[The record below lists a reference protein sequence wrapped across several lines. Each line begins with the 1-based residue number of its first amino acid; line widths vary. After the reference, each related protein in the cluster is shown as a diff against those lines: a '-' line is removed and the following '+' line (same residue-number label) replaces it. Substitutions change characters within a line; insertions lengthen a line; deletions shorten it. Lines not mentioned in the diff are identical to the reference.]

1 MPERLMPCR
10 PCAGTGEFPPTDG
23 DTCSYC
29 GGAGEVPHIRHE
41 PECSVIDEGVCYT
54 PWCRCDCHGDVP
66 QSAPM
71 GELNGHLGSHVW
83 KNGAELVWECA
94 DACPHPTHEDHP

>member
-1 MPERLMPCR
+1 MPCA

-23 DTCSYC
+23 DECSFC
-29 GGAGEVPHIRHE
+29 GGSGEVPV
-41 PECSVIDEGVCYT
+41 SVVDKGSCYT
-54 PWCRCDCHGDVP
+54 PWCRCSCHGDVP

-71 GELNGHLGSHVW
+71 GELNGHVGSHVW

-94 DACPHPTHEDHP
+94 DECPHPIHEDEP